1 MFRKFE
7 NTKNNNIFLK
17 KTKNNKDNYNKKNL
31 FINEYDNDTDN
42 ENNININND
51 ETFPELSHSHSH
63 SHNIY
68 KQNNNIDYRKAILQS
83 NDNIKKNDDDIEPG
97 WVLMYFDQNK
107 KIVKKYGKSTGILE
121 KINQEKF
128 LNYIKDIKQFFYN
141 REKEILQKIELF
153 GDERLY
159 KPELEYED
167 DSDIYYDNESENE
180 DYSFN
185 DELLDCVYEDYID

>member
-31 FINEYDNDTDN
+31 FINDNDYVNDYDN

-51 ETFPELSHSHSH
+51 ETFPELSHSH

-121 KINQEKF
+121 K
-128 LNYIKDIKQFFYN
+128 
-141 REKEILQKIELF
+141 
-153 GDERLY
+153 
-159 KPELEYED
+159 
-167 DSDIYYDNESENE
+167 
-180 DYSFN
+180 
-185 DELLDCVYEDYID
+185 